1 MRLDKLSQMSD
12 VMRALYDREFRAIA
26 AILAEES
33 DLRSKLAQLDAQVAD
48 NLDVGDNAL
57 SLNVVGAQLLWQGWT
72 SRTRRQLNSDLAQ
85 VMAKKLVAMD
95 RVRVAFGRQRAV
107 EMMMATKQR
116 AQQQRRAKQREI
128 NLLSLG

>member
-1 MRLDKLSQMSD
+1 MKLDKLGQMSE

-33 DLRSKLAQLDAQVAD
+33 ELRGKLNQLDAQVAD
-48 NLDVGDNAL
+48 NLDVGDNAH

-85 VMAKKLVAMD
+85 VMAKKLVVMN
-95 RVRVAFGRQRAV
+95 RVRIAFGRQRAV
-107 EMMMATKQR
+107 ELMMLTEQR
-116 AQQQRRAKQREI
+116 ARKHRRAKQRDI

>member
-12 VMRALYDREFRAIA
+12 VMRALYDREFRVIA

-33 DLRSKLAQLDAQVAD
+33 DLRGKLNQLDAQIAD
-48 NLDVGDNAL
+48 NLELGDNAL
-57 SLNVVGAQLLWQGWT
+57 SLNVVGAQFLWQGWT
-72 SRTRRQLNSDLAQ
+72 SRTRRQLNGDLAQ

-95 RVRVAFGRQRAV
+95 RVRIAFGRQRAV
-107 EMMMATKQR
+107 EMMMTTEQVALK
-116 AQQQRRAKQREI
+116 QRRAKQRDI